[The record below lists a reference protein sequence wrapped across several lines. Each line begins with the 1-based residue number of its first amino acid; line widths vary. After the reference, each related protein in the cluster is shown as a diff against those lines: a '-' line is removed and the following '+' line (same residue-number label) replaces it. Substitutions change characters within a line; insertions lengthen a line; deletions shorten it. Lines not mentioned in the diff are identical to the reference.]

1 MLETVTILRPFPAG
15 TDPGRS
21 DLSYL
26 PFGPATVL
34 EECRQEYAHYAGQKR
49 NPLLTGIRR
58 EALEDAMCC
67 PEDNLL
73 ERLVGHG
80 PRLRLDAV
88 RVEHVAHVALMIRW
102 SSSASVIVPSACSGA
117 RR

>member
-1 MLETVTILRPFPAG
+1 MTNTVGVSRRAPVTSPTAIELLAVPAPIHAENRLHRLPARHDQMLETVTILRPFPAG

-58 EALEDAMCC
+58 EALEDAMRC
-67 PEDNLL
+67 PEDN
-73 ERLVGHG
+73 
-80 PRLRLDAV
+80 
-88 RVEHVAHVALMIRW
+88 
-102 SSSASVIVPSACSGA
+102 
-117 RR
+117 